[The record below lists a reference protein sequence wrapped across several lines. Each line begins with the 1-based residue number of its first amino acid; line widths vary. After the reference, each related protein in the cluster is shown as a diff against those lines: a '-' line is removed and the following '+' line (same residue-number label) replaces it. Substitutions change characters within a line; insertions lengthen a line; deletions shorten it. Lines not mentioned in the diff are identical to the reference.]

1 MEKINNKASTILLFT
16 LALRPRGP
24 RHPNAATPSAISL
37 RSIHAFGV
45 TALVKAA
52 NAVTFLWYFLLVEAK
67 ESTIDQKVIIFE
79 VPIISLRWGT
89 LRENK
94 NNFLVSPLLINNTL
108 LDFSPRYNTFRSGLN
123 YKCRI

>member
-1 MEKINNKASTILLFT
+1 MINNKASTILLFT

-52 NAVTFLWYFLLVEAK
+52 NAVTGILK
-67 ESTIDQKVIIFE
+67 E
-79 VPIISLRWGT
+79 
-89 LRENK
+89 
-94 NNFLVSPLLINNTL
+94 NNPPHEIHV
-108 LDFSPRYNTFRSGLN
+108 
-123 YKCRI
+123 